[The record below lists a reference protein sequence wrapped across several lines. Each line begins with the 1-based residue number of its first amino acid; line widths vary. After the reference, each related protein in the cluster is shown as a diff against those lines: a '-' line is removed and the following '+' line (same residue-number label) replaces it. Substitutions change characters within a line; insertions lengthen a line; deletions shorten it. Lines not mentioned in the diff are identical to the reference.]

1 MSLKDDIRRLYFD
14 ENLSVQSITER
25 LEICKSLVY
34 RNLGNLSLHKKE
46 ENSKKLDELIKQD
59 QSIKMRSISR
69 KLGWSTTKVRRHLDE
84 LGYKKNDMWVKDES
98 SQ

>member
-1 MSLKDDIRRLYFD
+1 MTLKDDIRRLYFD

-34 RNLGNLSLHKKE
+34 RNLENLSLLKKE

-59 QSIKMRSISR
+59 PSIKMRSISR
-69 KLGWSTTKVRRHLDE
+69 KLGWSTTKVKRYLDE
-84 LGYKKNDMWVKDES
+84 LGYRKNDIWVKDES
-98 SQ
+98 SK